1 MKGKLSLKGSI
12 ISIVAAMGIS
22 LISSILFFAFQVNTT
37 SKQAKDMYY
46 DKLYSISEK
55 LLNADR
61 DLYQAML
68 GAFHYRELCEGWA
81 PVDTS
86 TISIDELKGIY
97 LGNWTENID
106 QFVERVE
113 NAVEIAKT
121 NDLLYNVEKDENGK
135 SFAENYKAY
144 QDAYNLWRSD
154 FDVVEQSGSWAMFCI
169 DYETVREGISYMTDI
184 TEAWAIKEAEI
195 LTEEANQRI
204 MKLLIIF
211 VFILIVI
218 TILAV
223 FVILKMR
230 ASLKNF
236 EKATLKLAEGDFATV
251 IDVKSPFKEFV
262 NLSNE
267 NEDMRQKLK
276 SAVSSVI
283 DNAGKVAEGA
293 SHTKDSVAESQTITR
308 DISMAVEN
316 LALGAGS
323 MADDVQTTSSITIEI
338 GGAIDNVYKSVQET
352 LKKVKMLADSSKE
365 IQSGLYDIRKADEET
380 DEKAGEVADS
390 VNETAALV
398 NKISS
403 AADGIINIA
412 GQTNLLALNAS
423 IEAARAGEAGRGF
436 AVVAENI
443 KDLATETNR
452 LAGEITAMLKDISNY
467 SERNIGLTSSI
478 KEATTSE
485 NIALSKMVESFDAM
499 LEVLDEAKSENEDTA
514 HQTEFMNSKKDGIV
528 DAVSSLSSISEENA
542 ASTEETSASL
552 DQLNNNMVTIVEKA
566 VELADIANT
575 LKESVAFFKI

>member
-1 MKGKLSLKGSI
+1 MKGKISLKGSI
-12 ISIVAAMGIS
+12 ISIVAALGIS
-22 LISSILFFAFQVNTT
+22 LITCIIFFAFQVNTT
-37 SKQAKDMYY
+37 SNHAKDMYY
-46 DKLYSISEK
+46 EKLYSISEK

-106 QFVERVE
+106 QSVDRVE
-113 NAVEIAKT
+113 KAVEIAKT

-144 QDAYNLWRSD
+144 QEAYKVWRND
-154 FDVVEQSGSWAMFCI
+154 FDVVSQSGSWAMFCI

-184 TEAWAIKEAEI
+184 AEGWASKEAEI
-195 LTEEANQRI
+195 LGEETNQRI
-204 MKLLIIF
+204 LKLLIIF
-211 VFILIVI
+211 ACILIVV
-218 TILAV
+218 LALAI
-223 FVILKMR
+223 FVIHNMR
-230 ASLKNF
+230 TSLKNF
-236 EKATLKLAEGDFATV
+236 EKASLKLSEGDFATT

-262 NLSNE
+262 GLGAE
-267 NEDMRQKLK
+267 NEQMRQKLN

-283 DNAGKVAEGA
+283 DNASKVAEGA
-293 SHTKDSVAESQTITR
+293 SHTKDSVAESQGITR

-338 GGAIDNVYKSVQET
+338 GGAIDNVYKSVQNT
-352 LKKVKMLADSSKE
+352 LKKVKMLAESSTE

-390 VNETAALV
+390 VNETANLV

-452 LAGEITAMLKDISNY
+452 LAGEITAMLKDISAY
-467 SERNIGLTSSI
+467 SETNIKLTESI

-485 NIALSKMVESFDAM
+485 NIALSKMVENFDAM
-499 LEVLDEAKSENEDTA
+499 LKVLDEAKNENEDTA

-542 ASTEETSASL
+542 ASTEETSASI
-552 DQLNNNMVTIVEKA
+552 DQLNNNMIIIVDKA
-566 VELADIANT
+566 VELNNIANK
-575 LKESVAFFKI
+575 LRESVSFFKI